1 LKKILITGESSYIG
15 GCLKKWLG
23 NYPDR
28 YLVKSINLRNNSWTN
43 EDFSKYDVVLHA
55 AGIAHVSSDPK
66 MEESYYK
73 VNRDLTIE
81 TASKANEEKVKQF
94 IFLSSIIVYGDGCSD
109 RSVIDL
115 GTSPTPSNFYGN
127 SKLQAEEGIRLL
139 NSDCFKVVILRLP
152 MIYGKGSRGNYRKL
166 AELARKLPMFPD
178 IENQRSMLHID
189 NLCEFIRLMID
200 NEERGLFFPQN
211 SEYVKTSDMVRMIA
225 NIHGKNIKM
234 IRTFNIVIR
243 LLGLKVGLINK
254 VFGNLVYDMKIS
266 NYKENYRI
274 WDLKDSIRVTEWEN
288 RE

>member
-1 LKKILITGESSYIG
+1 
-15 GCLKKWLG
+15 
-23 NYPDR
+23 
-28 YLVKSINLRNNSWTN
+28 
-43 EDFSKYDVVLHA
+43 
-55 AGIAHVSSDPK
+55 
-66 MEESYYK
+66 
-73 VNRDLTIE
+73 
-81 TASKANEEKVKQF
+81 
-94 IFLSSIIVYGDGCSD
+94 
-109 RSVIDL
+109 
-115 GTSPTPSNFYGN
+115 
-127 SKLQAEEGIRLL
+127 
-139 NSDCFKVVILRLP
+139 
-152 MIYGKGSRGNYRKL
+152 
-166 AELARKLPMFPD
+166 
-178 IENQRSMLHID
+178 MLHID